1 MLYKITLTTLAL
13 RKKLSDFLQTADDK
27 KVKAV
32 YALLEHEIK
41 MSEIVSV
48 EDYNKE
54 INEAL
59 VKADNGNYIS
69 QAQMEKQAARW

>member
-1 MLYKITLTTLAL
+1 MTTLAI
-13 RKKLSDFLQTADDK
+13 RKKLSDYLQIADDK

-32 YALLEHEIK
+32 YALLEEDIK
-41 MSEIVSV
+41 MFENVSV

-54 INEAL
+54 IDEAL
-59 VKADNGNYIS
+59 VEADNGNYIS